1 MIRPSDPGVDTAAL
15 ETLAEQEADRI
26 RSAQGAPPP
35 AAAFDDRLA
44 VIGEALDAAARA
56 LERARE
62 RNRVRRDVPGSLGR
76 LRPLAAPLLRA
87 YNALFARQRE
97 IAADQNDAL
106 VALVHAV
113 RELAKR
119 D

>member
-1 MIRPSDPGVDTAAL
+1 VTA
-15 ETLAEQEADRI
+15 
-26 RSAQGAPPP
+26 
-35 AAAFDDRLA
+35 DDRLA
-44 VIGEALDAAARA
+44 VVGEALDAAARA

-62 RNRVRRDVPGSLGR
+62 RNRVRRDLPGALARLG
-76 LRPLAAPLLRA
+76 LPAGPLLGA
-87 YNALFARQRE
+87 YNAIFARQRE